1 MAREPDAEII
11 AIPATLRHNREGTVE
26 RRTSVH
32 HEAAERTSIVHRELQ
47 APGGRLQIAP
57 IHRYVVVTTI
67 DERRDSPAIGEAA
80 IGIEQITAVT
90 GQGCVLRDS
99 CVVHFVIASK
109 QRDAAGQLQRQVVAS
124 NDVTFIAGR
133 KACVG
138 LSRCVTMC
146 QASYRASIWSGAAN
160 PSRQV
165 GRNQTGCPLTALRH
179 ASR

>member
-1 MAREPDAEII
+1 MNSRLRSQTSPARATGYQDFSEKSTTDKALVDYGNLSPDLWPREPDAEII

-32 HEAAERTSIVHRELQ
+32 HEAAGRTSIVHRELQ

-109 QRDAAGQLQRQVVAS
+109 QRDARR
-124 NDVTFIAGR
+124 T
-133 KACVG
+133 
-138 LSRCVTMC
+138 T
-146 QASYRASIWSGAAN
+146 AA
-160 PSRQV
+160 
-165 GRNQTGCPLTALRH
+165 TGCCVQ
-179 ASR
+179 